1 MWSPASVIALA
12 AAGAGSAACNE
23 AHDAHPADA
32 DLSCVLDARDV
43 VPSEPAVPV
52 RGVFDVA
59 LPTTTGA
66 DNMIAALRGTTTDIS
81 VVTVSASYVLT
92 PTGAFQQQSLHS
104 ADDPLQFRA
113 VGGWPTPDGVVGAFV
128 QRPQPQNS
136 LADFFCTLSP
146 GSEMSAGQCVQ
157 WIRRDPLVIAN
168 QNQFR
173 LYVLDV
179 HNELTTPTGLT
190 ETVVTTAGSILT
202 ETEIAPTI
210 DFTGYGYDGD
220 LVTVV
225 ETVAGLTAI
234 TSGDTNEPHPYCR
247 TMWAHTIENGAHSR
261 TVLVPPNRERVR
273 PSSRWAHTH
282 DATGRAAFLFATAC
296 IENRCEDD
304 NVPNPDEVSHLRIYD
319 PTTGWSEHLARGTD
333 WSPEVM
339 FFDGDTIVT
348 LHMEGGFEDARLL
361 MTRYVDGAPRDVAVN
376 IPISIGG
383 GTNLANVFVGAALAP
398 NDYVVGYGTN
408 SAGIYTMRIARFQ
421 VE

>member
-1 MWSPASVIALA
+1 MWRPFSILLAPLATAIALA
-12 AAGAGSAACNE
+12 ACE
-23 AHDAHPADA
+23 DAPPTADA
-32 DLSCVLDARDV
+32 SCVLTAPDV
-43 VPSEPAVPV
+43 EPSNPGVPV

-81 VVTVSASYVLT
+81 AVTVSASYILT
-92 PTGAFQQQSLHS
+92 STGAIQQQSLHS
-104 ADDPLQFRA
+104 AEDPLQFRA
-113 VGGWPTPDGVVGAFV
+113 VGGWSTPDGVVGAFV
-128 QRPQPQNS
+128 QRPQPEGG

-146 GSEMSAGQCVQ
+146 GGEMSAKQCAR
-157 WIRRDPLVIAN
+157 WIGRDPLVIAD
-168 QNQFR
+168 QDRFR
-173 LYVLDV
+173 LYILDV
-179 HNELTTPTGLT
+179 DSVLTEPTGLT

-202 ETEIAPTI
+202 QTEIAPAV
-210 DFTGYGYDGD
+210 DFTGYGNDGD
-220 LVTVV
+220 LLTI
-225 ETVAGLTAI
+225 AGASQDITAI
-234 TSGDTNEPHPYCR
+234 TTGLTSDLFPYCPVA
-247 TMWAHTIENGAHSR
+247 WAHTIENGAHLR
-261 TVLVPPNRERVR
+261 TVLVPSNRELVR
-273 PSSRWAHTH
+273 SSHWAHAH

-304 NVPNPDEVSHLRIYD
+304 NIPNPDEVSHLRIYD

-348 LHMEGGFEDARLL
+348 LHMEGGFEEARLL